1 MDINIKKF
9 NTFHENKSEDDKKSG
24 EQEELSDDI
33 NDVELEIDG
42 EPAEKGDYEIE
53 SIIDVIVPK
62 DKKDKKEYGNSVE
75 ESSVTVQS
83 DMTVKEA
90 KRGDIIWITALL
102 RRKGTT
108 SFNSPAKQG
117 VLKLRVIDIYYGLQ
131 YINKVLNQ

>member
-9 NTFHENKSEDDKKSG
+9 NTFHESKSKEKKSG
-24 EQEELSDDI
+24 DQEELSDDI
-33 NDVELEIDG
+33 HDVDLEIDG

-53 SIIDVIVPK
+53 SIIDVIVPE

-83 DMTVKEA
+83 DMTVKQA

-117 VLKLRVIDIYYGLQ
+117 VLKLRVIDIFYGLQ

>member
-1 MDINIKKF
+1 MDIKRF
-9 NTFHENKSEDDKKSG
+9 NTFHESKKSNKKVDD

-33 NDVELEIDG
+33 NDADLEIEG

-53 SIIDVIVPK
+53 SIIDVIVEPEEE
-62 DKKDKKEYGNSVE
+62 KEYGNSIE
-75 ESSVTVQS
+75 ENSVTVQS

-117 VLKLRVIDIYYGLQ
+117 VLKLRIVDIYYGLQ

>member
-9 NTFHENKSEDDKKSG
+9 NTFHENKSEEKKSG
-24 EQEELSDDI
+24 DQEELSDDI
-33 NDVELEIDG
+33 HDIDLEIDG

-53 SIIDVIVPK
+53 SIIDVIVPENE
-62 DKKDKKEYGNSVE
+62 KDKKEYGNSVE

-83 DMTVKEA
+83 DMTVKQA

-117 VLKLRVIDIYYGLQ
+117 VLKVRIIDIYYGLQ

>member
-1 MDINIKKF
+1 MDIKRF
-9 NTFHENKSEDDKKSG
+9 DRFHENKKSDKETKNG

-33 NDVELEIDG
+33 HDADLEIEG
-42 EPAEKGDYEIE
+42 EPADKGDYEIE
-53 SIIDVIVPK
+53 SIINVIVEP
-62 DKKDKKEYGNSVE
+62 DEIDKKEFGNSVE
-75 ESSVTVQS
+75 ESSITVQS
-83 DMTVKEA
+83 DLTVKQA

-117 VLKLRVIDIYYGLQ
+117 VLKVRIVDIYYGLQ